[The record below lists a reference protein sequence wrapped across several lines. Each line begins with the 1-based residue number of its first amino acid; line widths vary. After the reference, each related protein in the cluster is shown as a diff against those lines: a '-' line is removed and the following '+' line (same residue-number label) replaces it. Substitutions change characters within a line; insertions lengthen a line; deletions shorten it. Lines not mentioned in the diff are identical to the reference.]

1 MALIPLMLRP
11 SFVLRRNAMR
21 KGVLGPSTL
30 WKVVAAVV
38 FGRSTIKK
46 VFGKQSESLG
56 KRTVGVGTVM
66 TVAVVAPLSRRQ
78 AKRSGITKDSVAAG
92 ARAEL
97 EAAAQR
103 AS

>member
-1 MALIPLMLRP
+1 MALIPLTLRP
-11 SFVLRRNAMR
+11 SFVIRRNAMR

-38 FGRSTIKK
+38 FGRSTIEKM
-46 VFGKQSESLG
+46 FGRQSESLG
-56 KRTVGVGTVM
+56 RRTIGVGTVM

-78 AKRSGITKDSVAAG
+78 AKRSGITKDSIAAD

-97 EAAAQR
+97 GAAQQ

>member
-1 MALIPLMLRP
+1 MALVPLTLRP
-11 SFVLRRNAMR
+11 SFILRRNALR
-21 KGVLGPSTL
+21 KGLLGPSLL

-38 FGRSTIKK
+38 FGRSTVQKM
-46 VFGKQSESLG
+46 FGRQSESLG
-56 KRTVGVGTVM
+56 RRTIGVGTVL
-66 TVAVVAPLSRRQ
+66 TIAATAPLSRRQ

-97 EAAAQR
+97 EAAQQ